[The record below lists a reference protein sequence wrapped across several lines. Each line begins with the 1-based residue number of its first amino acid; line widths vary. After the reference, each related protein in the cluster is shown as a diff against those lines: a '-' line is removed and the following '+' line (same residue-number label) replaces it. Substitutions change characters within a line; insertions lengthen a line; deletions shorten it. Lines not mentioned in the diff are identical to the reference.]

1 MLTALKNIWAI
12 TDRELRAFSKRPI
25 FLMIMFVAPL
35 GFLWMFT
42 SLMQSGLPTKLPAA
56 LVDEDDTHVTRQLTR
71 ILGTM
76 EETRFVLK
84 TYSFTEARQAMQRGE
99 IYAIFRIPKGTTE
112 AALTQRQPV
121 VSFYTNDTYYVAAS
135 LLMKDM
141 RKMSEMAGLAIT
153 RATMRAQGFTD
164 AQIMGTIQPIV
175 VESHPLGNPHLNYS
189 VVLSNLIVPGLLMLV
204 IMLTTSYSLGN
215 EWKRGRQKYLY
226 EMGDGNIF
234 VIVVGKLLP
243 QTLLY
248 TLIFWLIDLVF
259 YSYLQFPCQCGIPR
273 MMLWGFLAVLA
284 SQGFGLLMFEM
295 FPAQMRMAMS
305 ACSLLGVMQFSLA
318 GFSFPVSAMDLPF
331 QWLSNIFPLHHY
343 FLIYVNQCLNGYDIS
358 YAWTNVA
365 ALVGI
370 SILAW
375 LFSFRLTD
383 AFLYKEYRA

>member
-1 MLTALKNIWAI
+1 MLNALKNIWNI
-12 TDRELRAFSKRPI
+12 TYRELRAFSKRPI

-42 SLMQSGLPTKLPAA
+42 SLMQAGLPTKLPAA

-76 EETRFVLK
+76 EETRFVLQ
-84 TYSFTEARQAMQRGE
+84 TYSFTEAREAMQRGE

-121 VSFYTNDTYYVAAS
+121 VSFYTNDSYYIAAS

-141 RKMSEMAGLAIT
+141 RKMAEMAGLAIT
-153 RATMRAQGFTD
+153 RETMRARGFTD
-164 AQIMGTIQPIV
+164 EQIMGTIQPIV
-175 VESHPLGNPHLNYS
+175 IESHPLGNPHLNYS

-215 EWKRGRQKYLY
+215 EWKRGRQKHLY
-226 EMGDGNIF
+226 EMGNGNIW
-234 VIVVGKLLP
+234 VILIGKLLP

-248 TLIFWLIDLVF
+248 TLIFWLIDLIF

-273 MMLWGFLAVLA
+273 MMLWGHLAVLA
-284 SQGFGLLMFEM
+284 SQGFGLLMFEA
-295 FPAQMRMAMS
+295 FPGQMRMAMS

-318 GFSFPVSAMDLPF
+318 GFSFPVSAMDAPF

-358 YAWTNVA
+358 YAWANVA
-365 ALVGI
+365 ALVAI
-370 SILAW
+370 CLLPNVFI
-375 LFSFRLTD
+375 FRLRD
-383 AFLYKEYRA
+383 AFLHKQYRA

>member
-1 MLTALKNIWAI
+1 MLNALKNIWNI
-12 TDRELRAFSKRPI
+12 TYRELRAFSKRPI

-42 SLMQSGLPTKLPAA
+42 SLMQAGLPTKLPAA

-76 EETRFVLK
+76 EETRFVLQ
-84 TYSFTEARQAMQRGE
+84 TYSFTEAREAMQRGE

-121 VSFYTNDTYYVAAS
+121 VSFYTNDSYYIAAS

-141 RKMSEMAGLAIT
+141 RKMAEMAGLAIT
-153 RATMRAQGFTD
+153 RETMRARGFTD
-164 AQIMGTIQPIV
+164 EQIMGTIQPIV

-215 EWKRGRQKYLY
+215 EWKRGRQKHLY
-226 EMGDGNIF
+226 EMGNGNIWV
-234 VIVVGKLLP
+234 VIIGKLFP

-273 MMLWGFLAVLA
+273 MMLWGHLAVLA
-284 SQGFGLLMFEM
+284 SQGFGLLMFEA
-295 FPAQMRMAMS
+295 FPGQMRMAMS

-318 GFSFPVSAMDLPF
+318 GFSFPVSAMDAPF

-358 YAWTNVA
+358 YAWANVA
-365 ALVGI
+365 ALVAI
-370 SILAW
+370 CL
-375 LFSFRLTD
+375 LPNVFVFRLRD
-383 AFLYKEYRA
+383 AFLHKQYRA

>member
-1 MLTALKNIWAI
+1 MLKALRNTWHI
-12 TDRELRAFSKRPI
+12 TRRELRAFGKRPI
-25 FLMIMFVAPL
+25 FLVIMIMAPL

-76 EETRFVLK
+76 EETQFVMQ
-84 TYSFTEARQAMQRGE
+84 TRSFTKARQAMQRGE
-99 IYAIFRIPKGTTE
+99 VYAIFRIPKGTTE

-121 VSFYTNDTYYVAAS
+121 VSFYTNDSYYIAAS

-141 RKMSEMAGLAIT
+141 RKLGEMAGLAIT
-153 RATMRAQGFTD
+153 RSTMRARGFTD
-164 AQIMGTIQPIV
+164 NQIMGTIQPIV

-204 IMLTTSYSLGN
+204 IMLTTSYSLGM
-215 EWKRGRQKYLY
+215 EWKRGRQKKLFDMA
-226 EMGDGNIF
+226 EGDIG
-234 VIVVGKLLP
+234 VLLVGKLLP

-248 TLIFWLIDLVF
+248 VVIIWLIDFVF
-259 YSYLQFPCQCGIPR
+259 YGYLQFPCACGIPK
-273 MMLWGFLAVLA
+273 MMLWGLLAVLA
-284 SQGFGLLMFEM
+284 SQGFGVLLFEA
-295 FPAQMRMAMS
+295 FPGQMRFSMS

-343 FLIYVNQCLNGYDIS
+343 FLIYVNQALNGYDIS
-358 YAWTNVA
+358 YAWLNVA
-365 ALVGI
+365 ALIGFFV
-370 SILAW
+370 LPQ
-375 LFSFRLTD
+375 LFSYRLKD
-383 AFLYKEYRA
+383 ALLNKEYRA